1 MRRKEGAKLGNV
13 TALEPIAETISF
25 EGVAACKL
33 NILSMALIAA
43 ERAMEMAIDTDELLL
58 HHAEIL

>member
-1 MRRKEGAKLGNV
+1 MGNV